1 MPAKKRPSTKK
12 TLIAPS
18 DKPSAV
24 SRRTKNQL
32 YAQVGI
38 KEQKVFLGK
47 DALDKLRFLLR
58 FQYSHEDD
66 VDDRDPLL
74 LGDVLSYCINACYN
88 LKFVK
93 AARTSYAPKAMTAA
107 KTPQGQRL
115 YRYHQM
121 AKTNDAF
128 ELLKTFN
135 ACDKR
140 GKPYFPHTDDVAAHF
155 DWGDE
160 FGEMLDA
167 EESEDGENE
176 DEDRWLAH
184 EIQKLRDAKAVRE
197 CIKKWNEEAFP
208 TKDEQ
213 PVSLDK
219 VGVTPKLKKPKVKKL
234 SGDLPDD
241 EYPDF

>member
-1 MPAKKRPSTKK
+1 MPAKKRPQEKK

-58 FQYSHEDD
+58 FQYSHENG

-74 LGDVLSYCINACYN
+74 LGDVLSYCINTCYN
-88 LKFVK
+88 LKAVK
-93 AARTSYAPKAMTAA
+93 AKRTSSAPKTMTAA

-121 AKTNDAF
+121 AKTNDAS
-128 ELLKTFN
+128 ELSKIFN
-135 ACDKR
+135 TSDKR

-155 DWGDE
+155 DWDDD
-160 FGEMLDA
+160 FSEMSYA
-167 EESEDGENE
+167 EELEVGENE
-176 DEDRWLAH
+176 DGWLAH
-184 EIQKLRDAKAVRE
+184 EIQKLRDAKAVRK

-213 PVSLDK
+213 PVTVDE
-219 VGVTPKLKKPKVKKL
+219 VGVTPKLKKPEEKKIL
-234 SGDLPDD
+234 SDILDD
-241 EYPDF
+241 DYPDS

>member
-1 MPAKKRPSTKK
+1 MPVKKRPPTKK

-47 DALDKLRFLLR
+47 DALDKLRFLLNL
-58 FQYSHEDD
+58 QYSHEDD
-66 VDDRDPLL
+66 IDDRDPLV
-74 LGDVLSYCINACYN
+74 LGDVLSYCINTCYN
-88 LKFVK
+88 SKSFK
-93 AARTSYAPKAMTAA
+93 AERTSDAPKTITAA

-121 AKTNDAF
+121 AKTIDTL
-128 ELLKTFN
+128 ELSKTFN

-140 GKPYFPHTDDVAAHF
+140 GKPYFPHTEDVAAHF
-155 DWGDE
+155 YWTDE
-160 FGEMLDA
+160 FDEMPNA
-167 EESEDGENE
+167 EESEEGNNE
-176 DEDRWLAH
+176 DKDEWLAH

-197 CIKKWNEEAFP
+197 CIKKWNEVAFP
-208 TKDEQ
+208 TKNEQ
-213 PVSLDK
+213 PVSVDE
-219 VGVTPKLKKPKVKKL
+219 VGVTPRLKKPKVNKI
-234 SGDLPDD
+234 SSDPADD
-241 EYPDF
+241 DFPDF

>member
-1 MPAKKRPSTKK
+1 MPGKKSSSPKK
-12 TLIAPS
+12 IPLTPS

-47 DALDKLRFLLR
+47 DALDKLRFLLHL
-58 FQYSHEDD
+58 QYGHEDE
-66 VDDRDPLL
+66 VNDRDQLL
-74 LGDVLSYCINACYN
+74 LGDVLSYCINTCYN

-93 AARTSYAPKAMTAA
+93 AKSTRGAPKTMAAA

-121 AKTNDAF
+121 AKTNGAL
-128 ELLKTFN
+128 EMSETFN

-140 GKPYFPHTDDVAAHF
+140 GKPYFPNTGDVAANF
-155 DWGDE
+155 DWSDKFDE
-160 FGEMLDA
+160 MQDA
-167 EESEDGENE
+167 EESEEGENE
-176 DEDRWLAH
+176 WAEH
-184 EIQKLRDAKAVRE
+184 EIQKLCDSKSVKE

-208 TKDEQ
+208 TQDE
-213 PVSLDK
+213 
-219 VGVTPKLKKPKVKKL
+219 
-234 SGDLPDD
+234 
-241 EYPDF
+241 

>member
-1 MPAKKRPSTKK
+1 MPAKKRPQEKK

-58 FQYSHEDD
+58 FQYSHENG

-88 LKFVK
+88 LKSFK
-93 AARTSYAPKAMTAA
+93 AERTSNALKAITAA

-121 AKTNDAF
+121 AKTNDAS
-128 ELLKTFN
+128 ELLKIFN

-140 GKPYFPHTDDVAAHF
+140 GKPYFPHTDDVTAHF
-155 DWGDE
+155 DWGNQ
-160 FGEMLDA
+160 FGEMPDT
-167 EESEDGENE
+167 EESEEGDNE
-176 DEDRWLAH
+176 EKDEWLAH
-184 EIQKLRDAKAVRE
+184 EIQKLCDDKAVRK

-208 TKDEQ
+208 TKNEQ
-213 PVSLDK
+213 PASADK
-219 VGVTPKLKKPKVKKL
+219 ARVTQKLKKPKVEK
-234 SGDLPDD
+234 STSDLLDD
-241 EYPDF
+241 DYPDV

>member
-1 MPAKKRPSTKK
+1 MPAKKRPPTKK
-12 TLIAPS
+12 TLIVPS
-18 DKPSAV
+18 DNPSAV

-66 VDDRDPLL
+66 VDDRDPLV
-74 LGDVLSYCINACYN
+74 LGDVLSYCINTCYN

-93 AARTSYAPKAMTAA
+93 AERTCDAPKAMTAA

-115 YRYHQM
+115 YRYYQM
-121 AKTNDAF
+121 AKANDAS
-128 ELLKTFN
+128 ELSKTFN

-140 GKPYFPHTDDVAAHF
+140 GKPYFPHTNDVAAHF
-155 DWGDE
+155 DWGDD
-160 FGEMLDA
+160 FSEMPDA
-167 EESEDGENE
+167 EESGEGD
-176 DEDRWLAH
+176 DEDKDEWLAH
-184 EIQKLRDAKAVRE
+184 EIQKLRDAKAVRK
-197 CIKKWNEEAFP
+197 CIKKWNEEAFT

-213 PVSLDK
+213 PVSVVE
-219 VGVTPKLKKPKVKKL
+219 VGVTPKLKKPKVNKI
-234 SGDLPDD
+234 SSDPADDDFPDS
-241 EYPDF
+241 

>member
-1 MPAKKRPSTKK
+1 MPAKKRPPTKK

-47 DALDKLRFLLR
+47 DALDKLRFLLNL
-58 FQYSHEDD
+58 QYSHEDD
-66 VDDRDPLL
+66 VDDRDPLV
-74 LGDVLSYCINACYN
+74 LGDVLSYCINTCYN

-93 AARTSYAPKAMTAA
+93 TERTSDAPKAMTAA

-121 AKTNDAF
+121 AKNIDAL
-128 ELLKTFN
+128 ELSKTFN
-135 ACDKR
+135 ARDRR

-155 DWGDE
+155 DWVDD
-160 FGEMLDA
+160 FSEMPDA
-167 EESEDGENE
+167 EESEDGDNE
-176 DEDRWLAH
+176 DKDEWLAH
-184 EIQKLRDAKAVRE
+184 EIQKLRDAKAVRK

-208 TKDEQ
+208 TKNEQ
-213 PVSLDK
+213 PVSVDE
-219 VGVTPKLKKPKVKKL
+219 VGVTPKLKKPKVNKI
-234 SGDLPDD
+234 SSVPADD
-241 EYPDF
+241 DFPDF

>member
-1 MPAKKRPSTKK
+1 MPAKKRPPTKK

-47 DALDKLRFLLR
+47 DALDKLRFLLNL
-58 FQYSHEDD
+58 QYSHEDD
-66 VDDRDPLL
+66 VDDRDPLV
-74 LGDVLSYCINACYN
+74 LGDVLSYCINTCYN

-93 AARTSYAPKAMTAA
+93 AGKTNNAPKAMTPA

-121 AKTNDAF
+121 AKANDAF

-155 DWGDE
+155 VWVDD
-160 FGEMLDA
+160 FSEMPDA
-167 EESEDGENE
+167 EELEVGENE
-176 DEDRWLAH
+176 DGWLAH
-184 EIQKLRDAKAVRE
+184 EIQKLRDAKAVRK
-197 CIKKWNEEAFP
+197 CIKKWNQEAFP
-208 TKDEQ
+208 SKNEQ
-213 PVSLDK
+213 PVTVDE
-219 VGVTPKLKKPKVKKL
+219 VGVTPKLKKPKENNISSEL
-234 SGDLPDD
+234 ADD
-241 EYPDF
+241 DFPDF

>member
-1 MPAKKRPSTKK
+1 MPSKKRPPTKK

-47 DALDKLRFLLR
+47 DALDKLRFLLH

-66 VDDRDPLL
+66 VNDRDPLL

-88 LKFVK
+88 LKSFK
-93 AARTSYAPKAMTAA
+93 AERTSDAPKTMTAA

-121 AKTNDAF
+121 AKTNDAS
-128 ELLKTFN
+128 ELSKSFN

-140 GKPYFPHTDDVAAHF
+140 GKPYFPHTEDVAAHF

-160 FGEMLDA
+160 FDEMPDA
-167 EESEDGENE
+167 EESKEGDNE
-176 DEDRWLAH
+176 DKDEWLTH
-184 EIQKLRDAKAVRE
+184 EIQKLCDAKVVRE

-213 PVSLDK
+213 PVSPDN
-219 VGVTPKLKKPKVKKL
+219 VGVTPKLKKPKVKKI
-234 SGDLPDD
+234 SSDLAEDD
-241 EYPDF
+241 FPDF

>member
-1 MPAKKRPSTKK
+1 MPSKKRPTTKK
-12 TLIAPS
+12 TLIPPS

-47 DALDKLRFLLR
+47 DALDKLRFLLNL
-58 FQYSHEDD
+58 QYSHEND
-66 VDDRDPLL
+66 VDDRDPLV
-74 LGDVLSYCINACYN
+74 LGDVLSYCINTCYN
-88 LKFVK
+88 LKSFK
-93 AARTSYAPKAMTAA
+93 AERTSGDPKTITAA

-121 AKTNDAF
+121 AKTNDASQ
-128 ELLKTFN
+128 LSKTFN

-155 DWGDE
+155 DWDDE
-160 FGEMLDA
+160 FDEMPDA
-167 EESEDGENE
+167 EESEDGDKE
-176 DEDRWLAH
+176 DKDGWLAH
-184 EIQKLRDAKAVRE
+184 EIQKLRNAKAVRE

-208 TKDEQ
+208 TKNEQ
-213 PVSLDK
+213 PVSVDE
-219 VGVTPKLKKPKVKKL
+219 VGVTPKLKKPIVNKI
-234 SGDLPDD
+234 SSDPADD
-241 EYPDF
+241 DFPDF

>member
-1 MPAKKRPSTKK
+1 MPAKKRPPTKK
-12 TLIAPS
+12 TLITPS

-47 DALDKLRFLLR
+47 DALDKLRFLLHL
-58 FQYSHEDD
+58 QYSHEDD
-66 VDDRDPLL
+66 VNDRDPLL

-88 LKFVK
+88 LKSFK
-93 AARTSYAPKAMTAA
+93 AERTSDAPKTMTAA

-128 ELLKTFN
+128 ELSKTFN

-140 GKPYFPHTDDVAAHF
+140 GKPYFPHTEDVAAHF
-155 DWGDE
+155 DWGDK
-160 FGEMLDA
+160 FGEMPDA
-167 EESEDGENE
+167 EESKEGDNE
-176 DEDRWLAH
+176 EKDEWLAH

-213 PVSLDK
+213 PVSVDK
-219 VGVTPKLKKPKVKKL
+219 VGITPKLKKPKMKKI
-234 SGDLPDD
+234 SSDLPDD
-241 EYPDF
+241 DYPDF

>member
-1 MPAKKRPSTKK
+1 MPSKKRPPTKK

-47 DALDKLRFLLR
+47 DALDKLRFLLH

-66 VDDRDPLL
+66 VNDRDPLL

-88 LKFVK
+88 LKSFK
-93 AARTSYAPKAMTAA
+93 AERTSDAPKTMTAA

-121 AKTNDAF
+121 AKPTMPPNCRNPSTLAISEVNPIF
-128 ELLKTFN
+128 LTQKMSLRTLIGAMNLTKCRMLKSQRKVTM
-135 ACDKR
+135 R
-140 GKPYFPHTDDVAAHF
+140 
-155 DWGDE
+155 
-160 FGEMLDA
+160 
-167 EESEDGENE
+167 
-176 DEDRWLAH
+176 
-184 EIQKLRDAKAVRE
+184 
-197 CIKKWNEEAFP
+197 IKMN
-208 TKDEQ
+208 
-213 PVSLDK
+213 
-219 VGVTPKLKKPKVKKL
+219 G
-234 SGDLPDD
+234 
-241 EYPDF
+241 